1 MSPAIRP
8 GVRLGELATVSSLL
22 LRMQGHCPGITVALG
37 VTLSS
42 HRGGRSPCY
51 LDASAREECRS
62 YFVSLFQPQLIL
74 WLF

>member
-42 HRGGRSPCY
+42 PQGRAQPLLSRCFCERG
-51 LDASAREECRS
+51 
-62 YFVSLFQPQLIL
+62 VS
-74 WLF
+74 